1 MEQTILTRLLE
12 ISIYSTA
19 IFLVVWLFRTAFSK
33 LLSPRLKYALW
44 FLVVLRL
51 CIPVTLESGLHL
63 FTLPVTSSAPALA
76 TVAPANAGTE
86 PQAALPEGGEP
97 VLDGGTIQPALQ
109 PDVTQITPASQPVW
123 RLTWQQWL
131 LIVWAAGFVVV
142 LGGSVVLVLQLRA
155 RLSKLG
161 CEPGEK
167 TLALYADIRREMNIR
182 GKVPLLLMP
191 DITSPA
197 LTVEP
202 FPRLLLPDRLIF
214 AANAESMAF
223 AMAHELMHYKRRDY
237 LVCLLLLL
245 LRAVYWFH
253 PVAWA
258 LVHLMRLDME
268 TACDSMVV
276 ARYDKARKL
285 SYVNLLLALGEEA
298 SPYSFQ
304 RKSVSLEQA
313 E

>member
-1 MEQTILTRLLE
+1 MELTIFTRLLE
-12 ISIYSTA
+12 ITIYSTA
-19 IFLVVWLFRTAFSK
+19 LFLIVWLFRSVFSR
-33 LLSPRLKYALW
+33 LLSPQLKYALW

-63 FTLPVTSSAPALA
+63 FTIDATSAPAVIN
-76 TVAPANAGTE
+76 TAPAVQQPDWDVAA
-86 PQAALPEGGEP
+86 PQADAP
-97 VLDGGTIQPALQ
+97 VLDGGADPQQPQTEVARSPALIKSVQ
-109 PDVTQITPASQPVW
+109 HLS
-123 RLTWQQWL
+123 WQQWL
-131 LIVWAAGFVVV
+131 LIVWAAGFAAVFGTSIA
-142 LGGSVVLVLQLRA
+142 LMMQLRN
-155 RLSKLG
+155 RLKRLG

-167 TLALYADIRREMNIR
+167 TLAQYGDIRRQMKIR
-182 GKVPLLLMP
+182 GDVPLVLMP

-258 LVHLMRLDME
+258 LLHLMRLDME

-276 ARYDKARKL
+276 ARFDKDRKL
-285 SYVNLLLALGEEA
+285 SYVNLLLALGEDV
-298 SPYSFQ
+298 SPGSLN
-304 RKSVSLEQA
+304 RKVV
-313 E
+313 

>member
-12 ISIYSTA
+12 IILYSTA
-19 IFLVVWLFRTAFSK
+19 IFLVVWLFRTVFSK
-33 LLSPRLKYALW
+33 FLSPQLKYALW

-63 FTLPVTSSAPALA
+63 FTLDTAPAQTA
-76 TVAPANAGTE
+76 INIIPAAQEPDWDVVAP
-86 PQAALPEGGEP
+86 QGGSP
-97 VLDGGTIQPALQ
+97 VLDGGA
-109 PDVTQITPASQPVW
+109 VVPASQSDGRQSPVTEKPIQH
-123 RLTWQQWL
+123 LSWQQWL
-131 LIVWAAGFVVV
+131 LIVWASGF
-142 LGGSVVLVLQLRA
+142 VLVLGASVLLMLQLRGRLA
-155 RLSKLG
+155 RLG

-167 TLALYADIRREMNIR
+167 TLALYEDSKRQMQIR
-182 GKVPLLLMP
+182 GRVPLLLMP

-253 PVAWA
+253 PVSWG
-258 LVHLMRLDME
+258 LLHLMRLDME

-276 ARYDKARKL
+276 ARFDKDRKL
-285 SYVNLLLALGEEA
+285 GYVNLLLALGEDV
-298 SPYSFQ
+298 SPAALN
-304 RKSVSLEQA
+304 RKVV
-313 E
+313 

>member
-12 ISIYSTA
+12 ISLYSTA
-19 IFLVVWLFRTAFSK
+19 IFLVVWLFRTVFSK
-33 LLSPRLKYALW
+33 MLSPRLKYALW

-63 FTLPVTSSAPALA
+63 FTFPTQSAPAITA
-76 TVAPANAGTE
+76 VTPANASTE
-86 PQAALPEGGEP
+86 PQTVLPEGGAP
-97 VLDGGTIQPALQ
+97 VLDGGTIPANPQTGNVQSPIL
-109 PDVTQITPASQPVW
+109 TKPVE
-123 RLTWQQWL
+123 RLSWQQWV
-131 LIVWAAGFVVV
+131 LIVWAAGFAVVF
-142 LGGSVVLVLQLRA
+142 GGSAVLMLQLRA

-167 TLALYADIRREMNIR
+167 TLALYGDIKREMMIR

-253 PVAWA
+253 PVAWG
-258 LVHLMRLDME
+258 LLHLMRLDME

-276 ARYDKARKL
+276 ARFDKERKL

-298 SPYSFQ
+298 SPFSFQ
-304 RKSVSLEQA
+304 RKTVSIEQA

>member
-12 ISIYSTA
+12 LSVYSTA
-19 IFLVVWLFRTAFSK
+19 IFLIVWLFRTVFSK
-33 LLSPRLKYALW
+33 QLSPRLKYALW

-63 FTLPVTSSAPALA
+63 FTLPAQSTSASATA
-76 TVAPANAGTE
+76 APANVSAA
-86 PQAALPEGGEP
+86 PQIVLPQDGET
-97 VLDGGTIQPALQ
+97 VLDGGTVQPQ
-109 PDVTQITPASQPVW
+109 PQSGGAQNSIMIKPVQ
-123 RLTWQQWL
+123 RLSWQQWL
-131 LIVWAAGFVVV
+131 LIVWGTGFLVV
-142 LGGSVVLVLQLRA
+142 LGGSIVLMVQLRI
-155 RLSKLG
+155 RLRRFG

-167 TLALYADIRREMNIR
+167 TLALYADIKREMNIR
-182 GKVPLLLMP
+182 GRVPLLLMP

-237 LVCLLLLL
+237 LMCLLLLL
-245 LRAVYWFH
+245 LRAAYWFH
-253 PVAWA
+253 PVAWG
-258 LVHLMRLDME
+258 LLYLMRLDME

-276 ARYDKARKL
+276 ARFDKERKL
-285 SYVNLLLALGEEA
+285 SYVNLLLALGEET
-298 SPYSFQ
+298 SPFSLQ
-304 RKSVSLEQA
+304 RKSVSIEQA

>member
-12 ISIYSTA
+12 ISIYSA
-19 IFLVVWLFRTAFSK
+19 ALFLVVWLFRIVFSK
-33 LLSPRLKYALW
+33 LLSPQLKYALW

-63 FTLPVTSSAPALA
+63 FTLPAQPAAAQNETA
-76 TVAPANAGTE
+76 TVDLPDLQNAVVQPGAPMLDGG
-86 PQAALPEGGEP
+86 AALPAGQTSGKSDTKTEK
-97 VLDGGTIQPALQ
+97 TAIALN
-109 PDVTQITPASQPVW
+109 W
-123 RLTWQQWL
+123 RQWL
-131 LIVWAAGFVVV
+131 LLIWAVGFVAV
-142 LGGSVVLVLQLRA
+142 LGASVVLMLQLRA
-155 RLSKLG
+155 RLRNLG

-167 TLALYADIRREMNIR
+167 TQAQYLEIRQQMGIR
-182 GKVPLLLMP
+182 GQVPILLMP
-191 DITSPA
+191 DIKSPA

-223 AMAHELMHYKRRDY
+223 AMAHELMHYKRKDY

-253 PVAWA
+253 PVSWG
-258 LVHLMRLDME
+258 LLHLMRLDME

-276 ARYDKARKL
+276 ARFDKARKL
-285 SYVNLLLALGEEA
+285 SYVNLLLALGEDH
-298 SPYSFQ
+298 SP
-304 RKSVSLEQA
+304 VSLA
-313 E
+313 RKVV

>member
-12 ISIYSTA
+12 LSVYSTA
-19 IFLVVWLFRTAFSK
+19 IFLIVWLFRTVFSK
-33 LLSPRLKYALW
+33 QLSPRLKYALW

-63 FTLPVTSSAPALA
+63 FTLPAQSTPASATA
-76 TVAPANAGTE
+76 TPANVSAA
-86 PQAALPEGGEP
+86 PQIVLPQDGEP
-97 VLDGGTIQPALQ
+97 VLDGGTVQPEPQSDAVQ
-109 PDVTQITPASQPVW
+109 NPIMIKPVQ
-123 RLTWQQWL
+123 RLSWQQWL
-131 LIVWAAGFVVV
+131 LIVWGTGFLVV
-142 LGGSVVLVLQLRA
+142 LGGSIVLMVQLRI
-155 RLSKLG
+155 RLRRFG

-167 TLALYADIRREMNIR
+167 TLALYADIKREMNIR

-253 PVAWA
+253 PVAWG
-258 LVHLMRLDME
+258 LLYLMRLDME

-276 ARYDKARKL
+276 ARFDKERKL
-285 SYVNLLLALGEEA
+285 SYVNLLLALGEET
-298 SPYSFQ
+298 SPFSLQ
-304 RKSVSLEQA
+304 RKSVSIEQA

>member
-12 ISIYSTA
+12 ITIYSTA
-19 IFLVVWLFRTAFSK
+19 LFLIVWLFRSVFSR
-33 LLSPRLKYALW
+33 LLSPQLKYALW

-51 CIPVTLESGLHL
+51 CIPVTLESGLHM
-63 FTLPVTSSAPALA
+63 FTIDTTSAPALINTA
-76 TVAPANAGTE
+76 PAVQQPDWDVVAP
-86 PQAALPEGGEP
+86 QADAP
-97 VLDGGTIQPALQ
+97 VLDGGANMQQPQTEVAESPALIKSVQ
-109 PDVTQITPASQPVW
+109 HLS
-123 RLTWQQWL
+123 WQQWL
-131 LIVWAAGFVVV
+131 LIVWAVGFAAV
-142 LGGSVVLVLQLRA
+142 LGTSIALMLQLRL
-155 RLSKLG
+155 RLKRLG

-167 TLALYADIRREMNIR
+167 TLTQYGEIRRQMQIR
-182 GKVPLLLMP
+182 GDIPLVLMP

-258 LVHLMRLDME
+258 LLHLMRLDME

-276 ARYDKARKL
+276 ARFDKDRKL
-285 SYVNLLLALGEEA
+285 SYVNLLLALGEDV
-298 SPYSFQ
+298 SPGSLN
-304 RKSVSLEQA
+304 RKVV
-313 E
+313 

>member
-12 ISIYSTA
+12 ISLYSTA
-19 IFLVVWLFRTAFSK
+19 IFLIVWLFRTVFSK
-33 LLSPRLKYALW
+33 MLSPRLKYALW

-63 FTLPVTSSAPALA
+63 FTLPAQSVPVVTTAVPASGSE
-76 TVAPANAGTE
+76 VE
-86 PQAALPEGGEP
+86 PQTIQPQAEAP
-97 VLDGGTIQPALQ
+97 VLDGGAAPAN
-109 PDVTQITPASQPVW
+109 PQIDSVQNTMMNKPVQ

-131 LIVWAAGFVVV
+131 LIVWAVGFAVV
-142 LGGSVVLVLQLRA
+142 LGGSVVLMLQLRV

-167 TLALYADIRREMNIR
+167 TLALYADIKREMHIR

-214 AANAESMAF
+214 AASAESMAF

-253 PVAWA
+253 PVAWG
-258 LVHLMRLDME
+258 LFYLMRLDME

-276 ARYDKARKL
+276 ARFDRERKL
-285 SYVNLLLALGEEA
+285 SYVNLLLALGEEN
-298 SPYSFQ
+298 SSFSMQ
-304 RKSVSLEQA
+304 RKTATLGQKT
-313 E
+313 

>member
-12 ISIYSTA
+12 ILIYSTA
-19 IFLVVWLFRTAFSK
+19 LFLIVWLFRTIFTK
-33 LLSPRLKYALW
+33 QLSPRLKYALW

-63 FTLPVTSSAPALA
+63 FTLDHATAPSVASAKPVAQQSTGDVASPEADVPQLDGATAPQTQAA
-76 TVAPANAGTE
+76 KPAGTMAVKTA
-86 PQAALPEGGEP
+86 PQL
-97 VLDGGTIQPALQ
+97 
-109 PDVTQITPASQPVW
+109 S
-123 RLTWQQWL
+123 WQQWL
-131 LIVWAAGFVVV
+131 LIIWVAGFVLV
-142 LGGSVVLVLQLRA
+142 LGVSVTLMIQLRL
-155 RLSKLG
+155 RLRKLG

-167 TLALYADIRREMNIR
+167 TNALYVQIKSQMQTR
-182 GKVPLLLMP
+182 GRVPLLLMP
-191 DITSPA
+191 DINSPA

-202 FPRLLLPDRLIF
+202 FPRLLLPDRLLF

-253 PVAWA
+253 PVAWG
-258 LVHLMRLDME
+258 LFYLMRLDME

-276 ARYDKARKL
+276 ARFDRERKL
-285 SYVNLLLALGEEA
+285 SYVNLLLALGEEN
-298 SPYSFQ
+298 SSFSMQ
-304 RKSVSLEQA
+304 RKTATLGQKT
-313 E
+313 

>member
-12 ISIYSTA
+12 ISLYSA
-19 IFLVVWLFRTAFSK
+19 ALFLVVWLFRIVFSK
-33 LLSPRLKYALW
+33 LLSPQLKYALW

-63 FTLPVTSSAPALA
+63 FTLPAQPKATQSEITGVDLPKLQPAL
-76 TVAPANAGTE
+76 VQQGAP
-86 PQAALPEGGEP
+86 L
-97 VLDGGTIQPALQ
+97 LDGGATLPAGQTSDAIAAPERTAVQLN
-109 PDVTQITPASQPVW
+109 W
-123 RLTWQQWL
+123 RQWL
-131 LIVWAAGFVVV
+131 LLIWAVGFALV
-142 LGGSVVLVLQLRA
+142 LGASVVLMLQLRA
-155 RLSKLG
+155 RLRNLG

-167 TLALYADIRREMNIR
+167 TQAQYLEIRQQMGIR
-182 GKVPLLLMP
+182 GQVPILLMP
-191 DITSPA
+191 DIKSPA

-223 AMAHELMHYKRRDY
+223 AMAHELMHYKRKDY

-253 PVAWA
+253 PVSWG
-258 LVHLMRLDME
+258 LLHLMRLDME

-276 ARYDKARKL
+276 ARFDKARKL
-285 SYVNLLLALGEEA
+285 SYVNLLLALGEDH
-298 SPYSFQ
+298 SP
-304 RKSVSLEQA
+304 VSLA
-313 E
+313 RKVV

>member
-1 MEQTILTRLLE
+1 MEQTILARLLE
-12 ISIYSTA
+12 ITVYSTVL
-19 IFLVVWLFRTAFSK
+19 FLIVWLFRSVFSK
-33 LLSPRLKYALW
+33 LLSPQLKYALW

-63 FTLPVTSSAPALA
+63 FTIDAASAPVAINLA
-76 TVAPANAGTE
+76 PAAQQPDWDVVAP
-86 PQAALPEGGEP
+86 QADAP
-97 VLDGGTIQPALQ
+97 VLDGGANPQQPKA
-109 PDVTQITPASQPVW
+109 DSNPASRPQSAAKP
-123 RLTWQQWL
+123 LSWQQWL
-131 LIVWAAGFVVV
+131 LIVWAVGFAAV
-142 LGGSVVLVLQLRA
+142 LGTSVALMLQLRN
-155 RLSKLG
+155 RLKRMG

-167 TLALYADIRREMNIR
+167 TLSLYDDIRRQMQIR
-182 GKVPLLLMP
+182 GKVPILLMP
-191 DITSPA
+191 DVTSPA

-202 FPRLLLPDRLIF
+202 SPRLLLPDRLIF

-258 LVHLMRLDME
+258 LLHLMRLDME

-276 ARYDKARKL
+276 ARFDKDRKL
-285 SYVNLLLALGEEA
+285 SYVNLLLALGEEV
-298 SPYSFQ
+298 SP
-304 RKSVSLEQA
+304 VSLNRKVV
-313 E
+313 

>member
-12 ISIYSTA
+12 ISVYSA
-19 IFLVVWLFRTAFSK
+19 ALFLVVWLFRIAFSK
-33 LLSPRLKYALW
+33 LLSPQLKYALW

-63 FTLPVTSSAPALA
+63 FTLPAQPAAAQSETTTVDLPDLQNALVQPGAPMLD
-76 TVAPANAGTE
+76 GG
-86 PQAALPEGGEP
+86 AALPAGQTSGGSDTKTEK
-97 VLDGGTIQPALQ
+97 TAIALN
-109 PDVTQITPASQPVW
+109 W
-123 RLTWQQWL
+123 RQWL
-131 LIVWAAGFVVV
+131 LLIWAVGFVAV
-142 LGGSVVLVLQLRA
+142 LGASVVLMLQLRA
-155 RLSKLG
+155 RLRNLG

-167 TLALYADIRREMNIR
+167 TQAQYLEIRQQMGIR
-182 GKVPLLLMP
+182 GQVPILLMP
-191 DITSPA
+191 DIKSPA

-223 AMAHELMHYKRRDY
+223 AMEHELMHYKRKDY

-253 PVAWA
+253 PVSWA
-258 LVHLMRLDME
+258 LLHLMRLDME

-276 ARYDKARKL
+276 ARFDKARKL
-285 SYVNLLLALGEEA
+285 SYVNLLLTLGEDH
-298 SPYSFQ
+298 SPVSFA
-304 RKSVSLEQA
+304 RKVV
-313 E
+313 

>member
-12 ISIYSTA
+12 ITVYSTA
-19 IFLVVWLFRTAFSK
+19 LFLIVWLFRSVFSK
-33 LLSPRLKYALW
+33 LISPQLKYALW

-63 FTLPVTSSAPALA
+63 FTIDAASAPAAINLA
-76 TVAPANAGTE
+76 PAAQQPDWDVVAP
-86 PQAALPEGGEP
+86 QADAP
-97 VLDGGTIQPALQ
+97 VLDGGANVPQPQA
-109 PDVTQITPASQPVW
+109 DSNPASRPQSAARP
-123 RLTWQQWL
+123 LSWQQWL
-131 LIVWAAGFVVV
+131 LIVWAVGFAVV
-142 LGGSVVLVLQLRA
+142 LGTSVALMLQLRN
-155 RLSKLG
+155 RLKRMG

-167 TLALYADIRREMNIR
+167 TLSLYDDIRRQMQIR
-182 GKVPLLLMP
+182 GKVPILLMP
-191 DITSPA
+191 DVTSPA

-202 FPRLLLPDRLIF
+202 SPRLLLPDRLIF

-258 LVHLMRLDME
+258 LLHLMRLDME

-276 ARYDKARKL
+276 ARFDKDRKL
-285 SYVNLLLALGEEA
+285 SYVNLLLALGEDV
-298 SPYSFQ
+298 SP
-304 RKSVSLEQA
+304 VSLNRKVV
-313 E
+313 

>member
-12 ISIYSTA
+12 ITIYSTA
-19 IFLVVWLFRTAFSK
+19 LFLIVWLFRSMFTK
-33 LLSPRLKYALW
+33 LLSPQLKYALW

-51 CIPVTLESGLHL
+51 CLPVTLESGLHL
-63 FTLPVTSSAPALA
+63 YTANTTPAQTAINLSPVAQEPAWDV
-76 TVAPANAGTE
+76 VAPQSDA
-86 PQAALPEGGEP
+86 P
-97 VLDGGTIQPALQ
+97 VLDGGANLTQPQ
-109 PDVTQITPASQPVW
+109 EGSTPEAKPQSVSKT
-123 RLTWQQWL
+123 LSLQQWL
-131 LIVWAAGFVVV
+131 LIGWAAGFALV
-142 LGGSVVLVLQLRA
+142 LGTSIALMLQLRN
-155 RLSKLG
+155 RLKRMG

-167 TLALYADIRREMNIR
+167 TLSLYDDIRRQMRIR
-182 GKVPLLLMP
+182 GDVPLVLMP

-245 LRAVYWFH
+245 LRAMYWFH
-253 PVAWA
+253 PVAWG
-258 LVHLMRLDME
+258 LLHLMRLDME

-276 ARYDKARKL
+276 ARFDKDRKL
-285 SYVNLLLALGEEA
+285 SYVNLLLALGEDT
-298 SPYSFQ
+298 SPVTLD
-304 RKSVSLEQA
+304 RKVV
-313 E
+313 